1 MERNPYFMERTLMK
15 PTQTKFILA
24 FFGIAFL
31 VTIALAQTQTRSV
44 LGKINFIVLYD
55 AAPGVPATPAEAGN
69 RAYGTDIKNAQ
80 YQQVELDV
88 FYAPFNQKVAAARD
102 VIKDAVANRAKNQ
115 EALAQRGIAQANASP
130 LISRMGGVD
139 KMSKM
144 SEEELKQA
152 AAQAAGSYTQSLSGA
167 PTNAPGGGMQAMMQR
182 LMSDPAYQARFEKM
196 SKAEQEAEL
205 QKYMG
210 NAQVPPPVGETAAE
224 RQAKKGVAETKAA
237 VAKTEELAAL
247 MKRVR
252 EIDLEFDNKDKA
264 VLAAPGS
271 YDTIRNDIGDRIGKL
286 PIIGVGEAGP
296 YSDPAKVQALR
307 REGATRE
314 RARATWELQQRTPLY
329 AQRKAKYMEVATAY
343 MTWIRQNVGTVNSN
357 QTAQLLDDS
366 LMESAVHCEEDLI
379 KAAETLGKYSSDITS
394 QAAIYEQSYQKTMSE
409 PMPKSLTK

>member
-1 MERNPYFMERTLMK
+1 MK

-31 VTIALAQTQTRSV
+31 VTFALAQTQTRSV
-44 LGKINFIVLYD
+44 LGKIDFIVLYD
-55 AAPGVPATPAEAGN
+55 AAPGVPTSPAEAGK
-69 RAYGTDIKNAQ
+69 RAYGADINNAQ

-102 VIKDAVANRAKNQ
+102 VIKDAVANQAQ
-115 EALAQRGIAQANASP
+115 EPRGAGAAGIAQANASP
-130 LISRMGGVD
+130 LISRMGGVE
-139 KMSKM
+139 KMSQM

-167 PTNAPGGGMQAMMQR
+167 PTNAPGGGMQAMTQR

-210 NAQVPPPVGETAAE
+210 NAQAPPPPVGETAAE

-247 MKRVR
+247 MKRLG
-252 EIDLEFDNKDKA
+252 EIDLEFNNKDKA
-264 VLAAPGS
+264 VLATPGG
-271 YDTIRNDIGDRIGKL
+271 YDAIGKDIGDRMAKL

-296 YSDPAKVQALR
+296 YSDPAKAQALR
-307 REGATRE
+307 REGVTRE

-329 AQRKAKYMEVATAY
+329 AQRKAKYKEVATAY
-343 MTWIRQNVGTVNSN
+343 ATWIRQNVGTVNSN

-366 LMESAVHCEEDLI
+366 LMESAVKCEEDLI

>member
-1 MERNPYFMERTLMK
+1 MK
-15 PTQTKFILA
+15 PTQMKLILA

-31 VTIALAQTQTRSV
+31 VTIALAQTSTRSV
-44 LGKINFIVLYD
+44 LGKIDFVVLYD
-55 AAPGVPATPAEAGN
+55 AAPGVPGTPAEAGK
-69 RAYGTDIKNAQ
+69 RAYGADINNAQ
-80 YQQVELDV
+80 SQQIELDV
-88 FYAPFNQKVAAARD
+88 FYAPFNQKVAAARE

-115 EALAQRGIAQANASP
+115 EALAQRSIGQANASP
-130 LISRMGGVD
+130 IISRMGGVD

-210 NAQVPPPVGETAAE
+210 NAQAPPPPVGETAAE

-247 MKRVR
+247 MKRVG
-252 EIDLEFDNKDKA
+252 EIDLEFNNKDKT
-264 VLAAPGS
+264 VLATPGG
-271 YDTIRNDIGDRIGKL
+271 YDTIRNDIGARMAKL

-307 REGATRE
+307 REGATLE

-329 AQRKAKYMEVATAY
+329 AQRKAKYKEVATAY
-343 MTWIRQNVGTVNSN
+343 VTWIRQNVGTVNSN
-357 QTAQLLDDS
+357 QTAQLLDDN
-366 LMESAVHCEEDLI
+366 LMEIALRCEEDLI
-379 KAAETLGKYSSDITS
+379 KAAETLGKYSADITS
-394 QAAIYEQSYQKTMSE
+394 QAAIYENSYQKTMSE

>member
-1 MERNPYFMERTLMK
+1 MK
-15 PTQTKFILA
+15 PTQTKLILA

-31 VTIALAQTQTRSV
+31 VTLALAQTSTRSV
-44 LGKINFIVLYD
+44 LGKIDFSVLYD
-55 AAPGVPATPAEAGN
+55 AAPGVPGTPVEAGK
-69 RAYGTDIKNAQ
+69 RAYGADINNAQ
-80 YQQVELDV
+80 NQNELDV

-115 EALAQRGIAQANASP
+115 EALAQRSITQANASP
-130 LISRMGGVD
+130 LISRMGGLD

-210 NAQVPPPVGETAAE
+210 NAQAPPPPVGETAAE

-247 MKRVR
+247 MRRVG
-252 EIDLEFDNKDKA
+252 EIDLEFDNKDKT
-264 VLAAPGS
+264 VLATPGGYNEIS
-271 YDTIRNDIGDRIGKL
+271 KDIGARIAKL
-286 PIIGVGEAGP
+286 PIIGTGEAGP

-307 REGATRE
+307 REGVTRQ

-329 AQRKAKYMEVATAY
+329 AQRKAKYKEVATAY
-343 MTWIRQNVGTVNSN
+343 VTWLRQNVGTVNSN
-357 QTAQLLDDS
+357 QTAQLIDDN
-366 LMESAVHCEEDLI
+366 LMEIAVSCEEDLI
-379 KAAETLGKYSSDITS
+379 KAAETLGKYSAAITG
-394 QAAIYEQSYQKTMSE
+394 QAAIYENSYQKTMSE

>member
-1 MERNPYFMERTLMK
+1 MK
-15 PTQTKFILA
+15 PTQTKLILA

-31 VTIALAQTQTRSV
+31 VTLALAQTSTRSV
-44 LGKINFIVLYD
+44 LGKIDFIVLYD
-55 AAPGVPATPAEAGN
+55 AAPGVPGTPAEAGK
-69 RAYGTDIKNAQ
+69 RAYGADINNAQ
-80 YQQVELDV
+80 NQNELDV

-115 EALAQRGIAQANASP
+115 EALAQRSIAQANTSP
-130 LISRMGGVD
+130 IISRMGGVD

-210 NAQVPPPVGETAAE
+210 NAQAPPPPVGETAAE

-247 MKRVR
+247 MQRAG
-252 EIDLEFDNKDKA
+252 EIDLEFNTKDKA
-264 VLAAPGS
+264 VLATPGG
-271 YDTIRNDIGDRIGKL
+271 YDEISKDIGARIAKL
-286 PIIGVGEAGP
+286 PIVGRGEAGP

-307 REGATRE
+307 REGVTRE

-329 AQRKAKYMEVATAY
+329 AQRKAKYKEVATAY
-343 MTWIRQNVGTVNSN
+343 VTWLRQNVGTVNSN
-357 QTAQLLDDS
+357 QTAQLLDDH
-366 LMESAVHCEEDLI
+366 LMEIAVRCEEDLI
-379 KAAETLGKYSSDITS
+379 KAAETLGKYSAAITS
-394 QAAIYEQSYQKTMSE
+394 QAAIYENSYQKTMSE

>member
-1 MERNPYFMERTLMK
+1 MK
-15 PTQTKFILA
+15 PTQTKLILA

-31 VTIALAQTQTRSV
+31 VTFALAQTSPRSV
-44 LGKINFIVLYD
+44 LGKIDFIVLYD
-55 AAPGVPATPAEAGN
+55 AAPGVPGTPAEAGK
-69 RAYGTDIKNAQ
+69 RAYGADINNAQ
-80 YQQVELDV
+80 SQQIELDG

-102 VIKDAVANRAKNQ
+102 VIKDAVANQAKNQ
-115 EALAQRGIAQANASP
+115 EVLAQRSIAQANASP
-130 LISRMGGVD
+130 IISRMGGLD

-210 NAQVPPPVGETAAE
+210 NAQAPPPPVGETAAE

-237 VAKTEELAAL
+237 MAKTEELAAL
-247 MKRVR
+247 MQRVG
-252 EIDLEFDNKDKA
+252 EIDLEFNTKDKA
-264 VLAAPGS
+264 VLATPGG
-271 YDTIRNDIGDRIGKL
+271 YDEISKDIGARIAKL
-286 PIIGVGEAGP
+286 PIVGRGEAGP

-307 REGATRE
+307 REGVTRE

-329 AQRKAKYMEVATAY
+329 AQRKAKYKEVATAY
-343 MTWIRQNVGTVNSN
+343 VTWLRRNVGTVNSN
-357 QTAQLLDDS
+357 QTAQLLDDH
-366 LMESAVHCEEDLI
+366 LMEIAVRCEEDLI
-379 KAAETLGKYSSDITS
+379 KAAESLGKYSADITS
-394 QAAIYEQSYQKTMSE
+394 QAAIYESSYQKTMSE